1 MSPLEVLQLVG
12 YSIGAVL
19 PLWMAVLLISHRRKL
34 APLERG
40 LFVLAISIAGWHTSN
55 LIITLHNLFGLT
67 YNQWTT
73 TLRLAD
79 TVAVISITL
88 AYSFLLH
95 VHVHLWANAS
105 SRAVTRAEKLRI
117 YISYLPAIF
126 LIIAVPKIWSGGY
139 APMLVKLHFFVPYFA
154 FWVAYVLGFIAIT
167 EVLIARKTVHESEQ
181 RIMRTLAASFV
192 AVGLVI
198 IAALALGVGQGTTA
212 GQYLQT
218 IANLGSL
225 LPSALLAYYIYRY
238 RYLELVIEESLI
250 VATFAAVVLTI
261 YLYGIRVI
269 GEWANAT
276 FGVRSGV
283 IEAVL
288 ILGLTLAA
296 APLRK
301 WLEKRFHKLFERQ
314 ATLYR
319 EIVNRIGAHAGRYQE
334 LPELLRF
341 VEERT
346 AQALGLRAVCVIVA
360 DQNGSNH
367 GEIADRLTHDADNG
381 EELRWVSQVLQISK
395 EQDWAPLEDVPAM
408 TRQGYRLA
416 YPLLRED
423 RTVGLLLVD
432 GPGGSLTPDTRAVLG
447 VLAGQVATAIEDCRL
462 VEENVRLERELANQ
476 ERLAALG
483 QMAATVAHEIK
494 NPLSS
499 IKSIAQVM
507 SEDERLSKDY
517 ARDLQLIVGE
527 TNRLNQSVTQLLS
540 FSRGESPGELPCRI
554 SELVSSVTELLRAEA
569 EARDISVE
577 LSLAADEELDGVAAS
592 AVRDSLSNL
601 LLNAVQATPQGG
613 HIEVWAQSR
622 SGQAM
627 ITVLD
632 GGPGVAQE
640 IQKRIWEPFFTTKQ
654 RGTGLGLA
662 IVRKRMEEAGG
673 SARLV
678 PTHNGEGARFE
689 LRVPIAAH

>member
-1 MSPLEVLQLVG
+1 MTPLEVLQLVG

-19 PLWMAVLLISHRRKL
+19 PLWMAALLISHRRKL
-34 APLERG
+34 TSLERG
-40 LFVLAISIAGWHTSN
+40 LFFLALSIGGWHTSN

-67 YNQWTT
+67 YSQWTT

-79 TVAVISITL
+79 TVAVISITF

-105 SRAVTRAEKLRI
+105 SRPITRGEKVRI
-117 YISYLPAIF
+117 YISYLPAVF
-126 LIIAVPKIWSGGY
+126 LVIAVPKIWSGDY
-139 APMLVKLHFFVPYFA
+139 APMLVKLHFFVLYFA
-154 FWVAYVLGFIAIT
+154 FWVAYVLGLIAIT
-167 EVLIARKTVHESEQ
+167 EILIARKTPHESEQ

-198 IAALALGVGQGTTA
+198 IAALALGVGQGTRA
-212 GQYLQT
+212 GLYLQT

-238 RYLELVIEESLI
+238 RYLELVIKESLV

-269 GEWANAT
+269 GEWANAA

-301 WLEKRFHKLFERQ
+301 WIEQRFHKLFERQ

-346 AQALGLRAVCVIVA
+346 AQALGLRAVRVIVA
-360 DQNGSNH
+360 AENKTSTTKS
-367 GEIADRLTHDADNG
+367 GEAENDA
-381 EELRWVSQVLQISK
+381 ESRWVNDVIQLSK
-395 EQDWAPLEDVPAM
+395 EQEWAPIENAPALAKE
-408 TRQGYRLA
+408 GYRIA

-423 RTVGLLLVD
+423 RTVGLLLID

-447 VLAGQVATAIEDCRL
+447 ILAGQVATAIEDCRL
-462 VEENVRLERELANQ
+462 VEENVRLERQLATQ

-507 SEDERLSKDY
+507 SEDDRLSKDY

-527 TNRLNQSVTQLLS
+527 TNRLSQSVTQLLS
-540 FSRGESPGELPCRI
+540 FSRSESPGEMPCRI
-554 SELVSSVTELLRAEA
+554 SELVSSVTELLRGEA
-569 EARDISVE
+569 EARKITVDVSISADDE
-577 LSLAADEELDGVAAS
+577 LGGVAAS
-592 AVRDSLSNL
+592 AARDSLSNL
-601 LLNAVQATPQGG
+601 LLNAVQATPDGG
-613 HIEVWAQSR
+613 QINVEAQMR
-622 SGQAM
+622 NGQAL
-627 ITVLD
+627 ITVRD
-632 GGPGVAQE
+632 GGPGVAVD

-678 PTHNGEGARFE
+678 TMNNGKGACFE
-689 LRVPIAAH
+689 LRVPVASV

>member
-1 MSPLEVLQLVG
+1 MTPLEVLQLVG

-19 PLWMAVLLISHRRKL
+19 PLWMASLLISHRRRL
-34 APLERG
+34 TSLERG
-40 LFVLAISIAGWHTSN
+40 LFVLALSIGGWHTSN
-55 LIITLHNLFGLT
+55 LVITLHRLFGLT
-67 YNQWTT
+67 YNQWTM

-79 TVAVISITL
+79 TVAVISITF

-105 SRAVTRAEKLRI
+105 ARPITRWEKLRI
-117 YISYLPAIF
+117 YISYLPTVF
-126 LIIAVPKIWSGGY
+126 LVIAVPKIWSGSY
-139 APMLVKLHFFVPYFA
+139 QPMLVKLHFFVLYFA
-154 FWVAYVLGFIAIT
+154 FWVAYVLGLIAFT
-167 EVLIARKTVHESEQ
+167 EVLIARKTPHESEQ
-181 RIMRTLAASFV
+181 RIMLTLAASFV
-192 AVGLVI
+192 TVGLVI
-198 IAALALGVGQGTTA
+198 IAALALGVGQGTRA

-238 RYLELVIEESLI
+238 RYLELVIRESLV

-261 YLYGIRVI
+261 YLYGIRVL
-269 GEWANAT
+269 GEWANAS

-288 ILGLTLAA
+288 ILGLTLGA
-296 APLRK
+296 APLRN
-301 WLEKRFHKLFERQ
+301 WLEQRFHKLFERQ

-346 AQALGLRAVCVIVA
+346 AQALGLRAVRVMISDGPTGGDSGDGDDRGA
-360 DQNGSNH
+360 GA
-367 GEIADRLTHDADNG
+367 GEADRWLD
-381 EELRWVSQVLQISK
+381 EIIQLSK
-395 EQDWAPLEDVPAM
+395 ERAWSPIEDAPAL
-408 TRQGYRLA
+408 TKQGFRLA

-447 VLAGQVATAIEDCRL
+447 VLASQVATAIEDCRL
-462 VEENVRLERELANQ
+462 VEKNVRLERQLANQ

-507 SEDERLSKDY
+507 SEDERLNKDY

-527 TNRLNQSVTQLLS
+527 TNRLSQSVTQLLS
-540 FSRGESPGELPCRI
+540 FSRHESPGDLPCRI
-554 SELVSSVTELLRAEA
+554 SELVNSVTELLRAEA
-569 EARDISVE
+569 EAHQIQVGVSV
-577 LSLAADEELDGVAAS
+577 SADEELNGVSAA
-592 AVRDSLSNL
+592 AARDALSNL
-601 LLNAVQATPQGG
+601 LLNAVQATPEGG
-613 HIEVWAQSR
+613 RIKIEVQKR
-622 SGQAM
+622 SGQAV
-627 ITVLD
+627 ITVRD
-632 GGPGVAQE
+632 GGPGVATE
-640 IQKRIWEPFFTTKQ
+640 IEKRIWEPFFTTKQ

-673 SARLV
+673 AARLL
-678 PTHNGEGARFE
+678 PGNGQGACFE
-689 LRVPIAAH
+689 LRLPLTVG

>member
-1 MSPLEVLQLVG
+1 MTPLEVLQLVG

-19 PLWMAVLLISHRRKL
+19 PLWMAVLLLSHRRKL

-40 LFVLAISIAGWHTSN
+40 LFVLALSIAGWHTSN
-55 LIITLHNLFGLT
+55 LTITLHNLFGLSYDQGT
-67 YNQWTT
+67 VI
-73 TLRLAD
+73 LRLAD
-79 TVAVISITL
+79 TVAVICITF

-95 VHVHLWANAS
+95 VHAHLWAVAS
-105 SRAVTRAEKLRI
+105 GREVTRRERI
-117 YISYLPAIF
+117 GIYTAYVPTLFLAVALPR
-126 LIIAVPKIWSGGY
+126 IWSGAY
-139 APMLVKLHFFVPYFA
+139 APMLTKLSFFVLPFA
-154 FWVAYVLGFIAIT
+154 FWVAYVLGMISVK
-167 EVLIARKTVHESEQ
+167 ELLIARKSQQQSEQ
-181 RIMRTLAASFV
+181 RIMRTLAASFI

-198 IAALALGVGQGTTA
+198 FAAIALGVGQGTTA
-212 GQYLQT
+212 GLYLQT

-269 GEWANAT
+269 GEWANAR

-301 WLEKRFHKLFERQ
+301 WLEQRFHKLFERQ

-319 EIVNRIGAHAGRYQE
+319 EIVDRIGAHAGKYQE

-341 VEERT
+341 VEEHA
-346 AQALGLRAVCVIVA
+346 AQALALRAVRVVVTDRHGA
-360 DQNGSNH
+360 DGALRVENEP
-367 GEIADRLTHDADNG
+367 GENDATVWAAQ
-381 EELRWVSQVLQISK
+381 LMQISK
-395 EQDWAPLEDVPAM
+395 DQDWSPIENLPQL
-408 TRQGYRLA
+408 TRHGYRIA
-416 YPLLRED
+416 FPLRRED
-423 RTVGLLLVD
+423 RTAGLLLVD
-432 GPGGSLTPDTRAVLG
+432 GPSGSLTPDARAVLG
-447 VLAGQVATAIEDCRL
+447 ILAGQVAIAIEDCRL
-462 VEENVRLERELANQ
+462 VEENVRLERQLANQ

-527 TNRLNQSVTQLLS
+527 TNRLSQSVTQLLS
-540 FSRGESPGELPCRI
+540 FARRDKPGELPCRI

-569 EARDISVE
+569 EARRIQVSISIE
-577 LSLAADEELDGVAAS
+577 TDEELDGVAAS
-592 AVRDSLSNL
+592 AVRDALSNL
-601 LLNAVQATPQGG
+601 LLNAVQATPEGG
-613 HIEVWAQSR
+613 QIEVVAGSR
-622 SGQAM
+622 SGQAR
-627 ITVLD
+627 IAVHD
-632 GGPGVAQE
+632 SGVGVTPELQR
-640 IQKRIWEPFFTTKQ
+640 RIWEPFFTTKQ

-673 SARLV
+673 TARLV
-678 PTHNGEGARFE
+678 PMDKGSGARFE
-689 LRVPIAAH
+689 LSVPLTAA

>member
-1 MSPLEVLQLVG
+1 MTPLEVLQLVG

-19 PLWMAVLLISHRRKL
+19 PLWMASLLISHRRKL
-34 APLERG
+34 TSLERG
-40 LFVLAISIAGWHTSN
+40 LFVLALSIGGWHTSN
-55 LIITLHNLFGLT
+55 LVITLHKLFGLSYT
-67 YNQWTT
+67 QWNIG
-73 TLRLAD
+73 LRVAD
-79 TVAVISITL
+79 TIAVISITL

-105 SRAVTRAEKLRI
+105 HRPVTPGEKVRI
-117 YISYLPAIF
+117 YISYLPAVF
-126 LIIAVPKIWSGGY
+126 LVIALPKIWSGNY
-139 APMLVKLHFFVPYFA
+139 APMLTKLHFFVPYFA
-154 FWVAYVLGFIAIT
+154 GWVAYVLGFIAVT
-167 EVLIARKTVHESEQ
+167 EVLIARKTPQPSEQ
-181 RIMRTLAASFV
+181 IIMRTLAASFV

-198 IAALALGVGQGTTA
+198 IAALALGVGQGTRA
-212 GQYLQT
+212 GLYLQT

-238 RYLELVIEESLI
+238 RYLELVIRESLV

-269 GEWANAT
+269 GEWANAS

-301 WLEKRFHKLFERQ
+301 WLEQRFHKLFERQ

-319 EIVNRIGAHAGRYQE
+319 EIVDRIGAHAGRYQE

-341 VEERT
+341 VEERS
-346 AQALGLRAVCVIVA
+346 AQVLGLRAVRVVVSNREHGPS
-360 DQNGSNH
+360 DQAEGTSAEDDWL
-367 GEIADRLTHDADNG
+367 GQLMQ
-381 EELRWVSQVLQISK
+381 LSK
-395 EQDWAPLEDVPAM
+395 QQDWSPIEDTYAL
-408 TRQGYRLA
+408 TRQGFRLA

-423 RTVGLLLVD
+423 HTVGMLLVD

-447 VLAGQVATAIEDCRL
+447 ILAGQVATAIEDCRL
-462 VEENVRLERELANQ
+462 VEENVRLERQLANQ

-507 SEDERLSKDY
+507 SEDERLSNDY

-527 TNRLNQSVTQLLS
+527 TNRLSQSVTQLLS
-540 FSRGESPGELPCRI
+540 FSRQESPGELPCRI
-554 SELVSSVTELLRAEA
+554 SELVNSVTELLRAEA
-569 EARDISVE
+569 DTRSIQVDVA
-577 LSLAADEELDGVAAS
+577 LSADEEISGIGAA
-592 AVRDSLSNL
+592 ALRDALSNL
-601 LLNAVQATPQGG
+601 LLNAVQATPDGG
-613 HIEVWAQSR
+613 SINISVQLS
-622 SGQAM
+622 SGQVL
-627 ITVLD
+627 ITVRD
-632 GGPGVAQE
+632 GGPGVAVE
-640 IQKRIWEPFFTTKQ
+640 IRKRIWEPFFTTKQ

-673 SARLV
+673 AARLLTDDD
-678 PTHNGEGARFE
+678 PGACFE
-689 LRVPIAAH
+689 LRLPFKVA

>member
-1 MSPLEVLQLVG
+1 MTPLEVLQLVG

-19 PLWMAVLLISHRRKL
+19 PLWMASLLISHRRKL
-34 APLERG
+34 TSLERG
-40 LFVLAISIAGWHTSN
+40 LFVLALSIGGWHTSN
-55 LIITLHNLFGLT
+55 LVITLHKLFGLSYT
-67 YNQWTT
+67 QWNVG
-73 TLRLAD
+73 LRLAD
-79 TVAVISITL
+79 TVAVICITF

-105 SRAVTRAEKLRI
+105 QRPITKGEKLRI
-117 YISYLPAIF
+117 YISYLPAVF
-126 LIIAVPKIWSGGY
+126 LVIALPKIWSGSY
-139 APMLVKLHFFVPYFA
+139 APMLTKLHFFVPYFA
-154 FWVAYVLGFIAIT
+154 GWVAYVLGLIAVT
-167 EVLIARKTVHESEQ
+167 EVLIARKTTQPSEQ
-181 RIMRTLAASFV
+181 IIMRTLAASFV

-198 IAALALGVGQGTTA
+198 IAALALGLGQGTRA
-212 GQYLQT
+212 GLYLQT

-238 RYLELVIEESLI
+238 RYLELVIKESLV

-269 GEWANAT
+269 GEWANAS

-301 WLEKRFHKLFERQ
+301 WLEQRFHKLFERQ

-319 EIVNRIGAHAGRYQE
+319 EIVNRIGAHAGRYRE
-334 LPELLRF
+334 LPELLHF
-341 VEERT
+341 VEERS
-346 AQALGLRAVCVIVA
+346 AQELGLRAVRVVVSNRDSHA
-360 DQNGSNH
+360 GGEKSAEDHWLDQL
-367 GEIADRLTHDADNG
+367 I
-381 EELRWVSQVLQISK
+381 QISK
-395 EQDWAPLEDVPAM
+395 QQDWAPIED
-408 TRQGYRLA
+408 TYSLTSRGFRLA

-423 RTVGLLLVD
+423 HTVGMLLVD

-447 VLAGQVATAIEDCRL
+447 ILAGQVATAIEDCRL
-462 VEENVRLERELANQ
+462 VEENVRLERQLANQ

-507 SEDERLSKDY
+507 SEDERLSRDY

-527 TNRLNQSVTQLLS
+527 TNRLSQSVTQLLS
-540 FSRGESPGELPCRI
+540 FSRQENPGELPCRI
-554 SELVSSVTELLRAEA
+554 SELVNSVTELLRAEA
-569 EARDISVE
+569 DSRRIIVE
-577 LSLAADEELDGVAAS
+577 VSLSDDEELSGIGAA
-592 AVRDSLSNL
+592 AVRDALSNL
-601 LLNAVQATPQGG
+601 LLNAVQATPDGG
-613 HIEVWAQSR
+613 SVSISVEVR
-622 SGQAM
+622 SGQVVM
-627 ITVLD
+627 TIRD
-632 GGPGVAQE
+632 GGPGVAVE

-673 SARLV
+673 VARLLIDDG
-678 PTHNGEGARFE
+678 PGACFE
-689 LRVPIAAH
+689 LRLPVRVA

>member
-1 MSPLEVLQLVG
+1 MTPLEVLQLVG

-19 PLWMAVLLISHRRKL
+19 PLWMAALLISHKRKL
-34 APLERG
+34 TPLERG
-40 LFVLAISIAGWHTSN
+40 LFVLALSIGGWHASN
-55 LIITLHNLFGLT
+55 LFITLHNLFGLT
-67 YNQWTT
+67 YYQWTT
-73 TLRLAD
+73 LLRLAD
-79 TVAVISITL
+79 TLAVICITF

-95 VHVHLWANAS
+95 VHAHLWANAS
-105 SRAVTRAEKLRI
+105 SRVPTRRENIGI
-117 YISYLPAIF
+117 YAAYLPVIF
-126 LIIAVPKIWSGGY
+126 LVIAVPRIWEGDY
-139 APMLVKLHFFVPYFA
+139 APMLAKLSFFVLPFA
-154 FWVAYVLGFIAIT
+154 FWVAYVLGMIAIK
-167 EVLIARKTVHESEQ
+167 ELLIARKSPNPSEQ
-181 RIMRTLAASFV
+181 LIMRTLAGSFI
-192 AVGLVI
+192 AVGVVI

-212 GQYLQT
+212 GLYLQT
-218 IANLGSL
+218 TANLGSL

-269 GEWANAT
+269 GEWANAR

-288 ILGLTLAA
+288 ILALTLAA

-301 WLEKRFHKLFERQ
+301 WLEQRFHKLFERQ

-319 EIVNRIGAHAGRYQE
+319 EIVNRIGAHAGRYKE
-334 LPELLRF
+334 LPELLHF
-341 VEERT
+341 VEEQT
-346 AQALGLRAVCVIVA
+346 GQALGLRAVRIVVA
-360 DQNGSNH
+360 DRDSENGPATDGLGLGLKNA
-367 GEIADRLTHDADNG
+367 EMRWIAEVTDVSRGQEWTPIENVSALT
-381 EELRWVSQVLQISK
+381 K
-395 EQDWAPLEDVPAM
+395 
-408 TRQGYRLA
+408 QGYRIA
-416 YPLLRED
+416 YPLRRED

-432 GPGGSLTPDTRAVLG
+432 GPSGSLSPDARAVLG
-447 VLAGQVATAIEDCRL
+447 VLAGQVAIAIEDCRL
-462 VEENVRLERELANQ
+462 VEQNVGLERQLANQ

-507 SEDERLSKDY
+507 SEDERLSEDY

-527 TNRLNQSVTQLLS
+527 TNRLSQSVTQLLS
-540 FSRGESPGELPCRI
+540 FARREIPAELPCRI

-569 EARDISVE
+569 EARGIGVR
-577 LSLAADEELDGVAAS
+577 LAIEADEDLDGAAAS

-601 LLNAVQATPQGG
+601 LLNAVQATPDGG
-613 HIEVWAQSR
+613 RIEVEAQLR
-622 SGQAM
+622 AGQAT
-627 ITVLD
+627 ITVRD
-632 GGPGVAQE
+632 GGPGVAPE
-640 IQKRIWEPFFTTKQ
+640 ISERIWEPFFTTKQ

-673 SARLV
+673 SARLA
-678 PTHNGEGARFE
+678 PTENGGARFE
-689 LRVPIAAH
+689 LRVPVAGIE

>member
-1 MSPLEVLQLVG
+1 MTPLEVLQLVG

-19 PLWMAVLLISHRRKL
+19 PLWMAGLLISHRRKL
-34 APLERG
+34 TPLERG
-40 LFVLAISIAGWHTSN
+40 LFALALSIGGWHTSN

-67 YNQWTT
+67 KDQWTT

-79 TVAVISITL
+79 TVAVISITF

-105 SRAVTRAEKLRI
+105 SRSITRSEKMRI
-117 YISYLPAIF
+117 YFSYLPTIF
-126 LIIAVPKIWSGGY
+126 LVVAVPKIWIGSY
-139 APMLVKLHFFVPYFA
+139 APMLVKLNFFVLPFA
-154 FWVAYVLGFIAIT
+154 FWVAYVLGLIAVT
-167 EVLIARKTVHESEQ
+167 EVLIARRTPHESEQ
-181 RIMRTLAASFV
+181 KIMRTLAASFV

-198 IAALALGVGQGTTA
+198 IAALAFGVGRGTRA
-212 GQYLQT
+212 GLYLQT
-218 IANLGSL
+218 LANLGSL

-319 EIVNRIGAHAGRYQE
+319 EIVDRIGAHAGRYQE
-334 LPELLRF
+334 LPELLHF
-341 VEERT
+341 VEKQT
-346 AQALGLRAVCVIVA
+346 AQALGLRAVRVLVTDPDGLKVGEAPESFADDLENTEEMRWATQVI
-360 DQNGSNH
+360 
-367 GEIADRLTHDADNG
+367 E
-381 EELRWVSQVLQISK
+381 ISK
-395 EQDWAPLEDVPAM
+395 EQEWAPLEHVPAL
-408 TRQGYRLA
+408 TKHGYRIA
-416 YPLLRED
+416 YPLRRED

-432 GPGGSLTPDTRAVLG
+432 GPGGSLTPDARAVLG
-447 VLAGQVATAIEDCRL
+447 ILAGQVAIAIEDCRL
-462 VEENVRLERELANQ
+462 VEENVRLERQLANQ

-507 SEDERLSKDY
+507 SEDDRLSEDY

-527 TNRLNQSVTQLLS
+527 TNRLSQSVTQLLS
-540 FSRGESPGELPCRI
+540 FARRENPSELPCRI
-554 SELVSSVTELLRAEA
+554 SELLSSVTELLRAEA
-569 EARDISVE
+569 EGRGIVVE
-577 LSLAADEELDGVAAS
+577 LSIAADEELNGVAAS
-592 AVRDSLSNL
+592 AVRDALSNL
-601 LLNAVQATPQGG
+601 LLNAVQATPHGG
-613 HIEVWAQSR
+613 HIEVQAAVR
-622 SGQAM
+622 PGQAM
-627 ITVLD
+627 ITVRD
-632 GGPGVAQE
+632 GGPGVAPE
-640 IQKRIWEPFFTTKQ
+640 IRKRIWEPFFTTKQ

-673 SARLV
+673 SARLA
-678 PTHNGEGARFE
+678 PTQNGQGARFE
-689 LRVPIAAH
+689 LRVPVTVE

>member
-1 MSPLEVLQLVG
+1 VLAL
-12 YSIGAVL
+12 SIG
-19 PLWMAVLLISHRRKL
+19 
-34 APLERG
+34 
-40 LFVLAISIAGWHTSN
+40 GWHTSN
-55 LIITLHNLFGLT
+55 LFITLHNLFGLGN
-67 YNQWTT
+67 NQWTT
-73 TLRLAD
+73 LLRLAD
-79 TVAVISITL
+79 TVAVICITL

-95 VHVHLWANAS
+95 VHAHLWANAS
-105 SRAVTRAEKLRI
+105 SRPLTDREKI
-117 YISYLPAIF
+117 GVYCAYLPTLFLAVAIP
-126 LIIAVPKIWSGGY
+126 AIWRGAY
-139 APMLVKLHFFVPYFA
+139 APMLSKLSFFVLPFA
-154 FWVAYVLGFIAIT
+154 FWVAYVLGMISIK
-167 EVLIARKTVHESEQ
+167 ELLIAGKSPQPSEQ
-181 RIMRTLAASFV
+181 RIMRTLAASFI

-198 IAALALGVGQGTTA
+198 IAALALGVGRGTRA
-212 GQYLQT
+212 GLYLQT

-276 FGVRSGV
+276 FHVRSGV

-334 LPELLRF
+334 LPELLHF
-341 VEERT
+341 VEAQT
-346 AQALGLRAVCVIVA
+346 ALALSLRAVRVVVA
-360 DQNGSNH
+360 DGDGFEKRESERFGS
-367 GEIADRLTHDADNG
+367 DVDAIG
-381 EELRWVSQVLQISK
+381 EEQWVSQVTEMSK
-395 EQDWAPLEDVPAM
+395 NQEWAPVENVPALAKH
-408 TRQGYRLA
+408 GYRIA
-416 YPLLRED
+416 YPLRRED
-423 RTVGLLLVD
+423 RSVGLLLVD
-432 GPGGSLTPDTRAVLG
+432 GPGGSLSPDARAVLG
-447 VLAGQVATAIEDCRL
+447 VLAGQVAIAIEDCRL
-462 VEENVRLERELANQ
+462 VEENVRLERQLANQ
-476 ERLAALG
+476 ERLAVLG

-507 SEDERLSKDY
+507 SEDDHLSEDY

-527 TNRLNQSVTQLLS
+527 TNRLSQSVTQLLS
-540 FSRGESPGELPCRI
+540 FARSESPAALPCRI
-554 SELVSSVTELLRAEA
+554 SELVNSVTELLRAEA
-569 EARDISVE
+569 EAHHIRVG
-577 LSLAADEELDGVAAS
+577 LSLTGDQELGGIAAS
-592 AVRDSLSNL
+592 AVRDALSNL
-601 LLNAVQATPQGG
+601 LLNAVQATPDGG
-613 HIEVWAQSR
+613 QIEVEAKLH

-627 ITVLD
+627 ISVRD
-632 GGPGVAQE
+632 DGPGVPRE
-640 IQKRIWEPFFTTKQ
+640 ISERIWEPFFTTRQ

-673 SARLV
+673 SARLA
-678 PTHNGEGARFE
+678 PTENGRGARFE
-689 LRVPIAAH
+689 LRVPVTGA